1 MIDGEPRP
9 SSGTATLRTVPIAI
23 PDPRRRA
30 AAGVD
35 RAPAPRTVPIA
46 FPGHGGRG
54 SAKFTRVPPVYCN
67 TLTYGCFIDNMHA
80 LQFTVIEFLMHCTGP
95 GGDFPM
101 HCITAPVDF
110 RYWGNHCSGAD
121 RSGLCRVDVGC
132 AGSTL
137 VVPAEHD
144 RAKAVPSGW
153 EVFGRS
159 RLRLVARCIGRPGYN
174 IEQPLVTALPGEQ
187 VHSSLR
193 WGSPPCR

>member
-9 SSGTATLRTVPIAI
+9 GSGTATLRTVPIAI

-95 GGDFPM
+95 GSDFPM

-121 RSGLCRVDVGC
+121 RSGLCRADVGC
-132 AGSTL
+132 AGRT
-137 VVPAEHD
+137 
-144 RAKAVPSGW
+144 
-153 EVFGRS
+153 RS
-159 RLRLVARCIGRPGYN
+159 RKGCATRLGGFRAISASPRRRMHQAPGIQPRAAVHCITAPGDF
-174 IEQPLVTALPGEQ
+174 
-187 VHSSLR
+187 R
-193 WGSPPCR
+193 

>member
-1 MIDGEPRP
+1 MWSMFDGEPRP

-110 RYWGNHCSGAD
+110 RYWGNPLFRGGPVGIVPGRRWLCRPNTIAQRLCHPAGRFSGDLGFASSQGASGARD
-121 RSGLCRVDVGC
+121 
-132 AGSTL
+132 T
-137 VVPAEHD
+137 
-144 RAKAVPSGW
+144 
-153 EVFGRS
+153 
-159 RLRLVARCIGRPGYN
+159 
-174 IEQPLVTALPGEQ
+174 T
-187 VHSSLR
+187 
-193 WGSPPCR
+193 